1 MSLTTK
7 YAWSATAISEIIND
21 TASHIYKAW
30 SHLLQWDHVSTLSP
44 VMLQTYADTLAMFGA
59 PCKNVIGFIDC
70 TCQPKVFQGTAYTGH
85 KKHHGFKFQAR
96 ALPND
101 LIGHL
106 TGPFM
111 APANDNTV
119 LTESGLMDAMARY
132 AIKPGSGPDD
142 PPEQRFFQIYEDS
155 AYGVSPHILSPYAC
169 VGDLSNG
176 EHIWNMAMDSVWIS
190 VEHAFGCVLQ
200 DWPYLNAW

>member
-7 YAWSATAISEIIND
+7 YTWSATAISEIIND

-44 VMLQTYADTLAMFGA
+44 VMLQTYADTLTVFGA

-70 TCQPKVFQGTAYTGH
+70 TIHKTCQPKVFQGTAYTGY
-85 KKHHGFKFQAR
+85 KKHHGFKSQAMV
-96 ALPND
+96 LPNG
-101 LIGHL
+101 LISHL
-106 TGPFM
+106 AGPLM

-119 LTESGLMDAMARY
+119 LAESGLMDAMARY

-142 PPEQRFFQIYEDS
+142 PPEQHFFQIYGDS
-155 AYGVSPHILSPYAC
+155 VYGVSPHILSPYAC
-169 VGDLSNG
+169 VDDLSIKSK
-176 EHIWNMAMDSVWIS
+176 HRRYSDFDSKFSICTVTT
-190 VEHAFGCVLQ
+190 
-200 DWPYLNAW
+200 